1 MNILYAV
8 SEAFP
13 FAKDGG
19 LGDVAYAFPQTV
31 RNMGQD
37 IRVVMP
43 LYDTIP
49 THYRE
54 QMELI
59 SNFTL
64 NVSFQTLYCGLYR
77 LELRGVTVY
86 FVENDVYFMRGQL
99 YGCRDDDARFAFFSK
114 AVVES
119 IRYMDWTPD
128 VVHCNDWQTAL
139 VLFYL
144 RDKQMKNPALRPIHT
159 VFTIHNVEYQGN
171 FSYQTLTDVFG
182 LSGVLFSQGT
192 LELDGKVNLMKGAI
206 EIADRVTTVSPAY
219 ARELKAPDASG
230 NLAEVIAA
238 HEIVGIRNG
247 IHREINPFDC
257 PHVHRPYTADT
268 VDERVFNKLWMQENM
283 SLKLSEDIPVLG
295 CVSRLLPRKGFDL
308 LAEVLPEYLSRG
320 AELVVCGN
328 GKRDIKQ
335 LLQGLE
341 EQYLEQVAV
350 ISYSEAHAAE
360 VLSSIDLFLMPSVVE
375 PCGTAQLQAM
385 RYGAVPLV
393 HATGGLRDT
402 VKPYDDQ
409 HPDGWGFVF
418 EDYTPEALKA
428 TMDTALSAYYEDGAL
443 WERLQKR
450 CMAQD
455 FSWDE
460 PAKAY
465 IALYQDLLNGHHI
478 SA

>member
-247 IHREINPFDC
+247 IHGEINPFDC

-283 SLKLSEDIPVLG
+283 SLKLGEDIPVLG

-341 EQYLEQVAV
+341 EQYPEQVAV

-360 VLSSIDLFLMPSVVE
+360 VLSSIDLCLMPSVVE

-402 VKPYDDQ
+402 VKPSDDQ

-443 WERLQKR
+443 WERLQ
-450 CMAQD
+450 
-455 FSWDE
+455 
-460 PAKAY
+460 
-465 IALYQDLLNGHHI
+465 
-478 SA
+478 

>member
-128 VVHCNDWQTAL
+128 VVHCNDWQTVL

-247 IHREINPFDC
+247 IHGEINPFDC

-283 SLKLSEDIPVLG
+283 SLKLGEDIPVLG

-320 AELVVCGN
+320 AELAVCGN

-341 EQYLEQVAV
+341 EQYPEQVAV

-428 TMDTALSAYYEDGAL
+428 AMDTALSAYYEDGAL

-455 FSWDE
+455 FSWE
-460 PAKAY
+460 QPAKEY
-465 IALYQDLLNGHHI
+465 IRLYENLLH
-478 SA
+478 A

>member
-257 PHVHRPYTADT
+257 PPCAPALYCGYGGRASVQQALDA
-268 VDERVFNKLWMQENM
+268 
-283 SLKLSEDIPVLG
+283 G
-295 CVSRLLPRKGFDL
+295 
-308 LAEVLPEYLSRG
+308 EY
-320 AELVVCGN
+320 E
-328 GKRDIKQ
+328 
-335 LLQGLE
+335 
-341 EQYLEQVAV
+341 
-350 ISYSEAHAAE
+350 
-360 VLSSIDLFLMPSVVE
+360 
-375 PCGTAQLQAM
+375 
-385 RYGAVPLV
+385 
-393 HATGGLRDT
+393 
-402 VKPYDDQ
+402 
-409 HPDGWGFVF
+409 
-418 EDYTPEALKA
+418 PEA
-428 TMDTALSAYYEDGAL
+428 
-443 WERLQKR
+443 
-450 CMAQD
+450 
-455 FSWDE
+455 
-460 PAKAY
+460 
-465 IALYQDLLNGHHI
+465 
-478 SA
+478 

>member
-49 THYRE
+49 AHYRE
-54 QMELI
+54 RMELI

-119 IRYMDWTPD
+119 IRFMEWIPD

-144 RDKQMKNPALRPIHT
+144 RDKQLKNPALRPIHT

-206 EIADRVTTVSPAY
+206 ETAECVTTVSPAY

-230 NLAEVIAA
+230 NLSEVIAA

-257 PHVHRPYTADT
+257 PYVHRPYTADS

-283 SLKLSEDIPVLG
+283 SLKLGEDIPVLG
-295 CVSRLLPRKGFDL
+295 CVSRLLPRKGFEL
-308 LAEVLPEYLSRG
+308 LAGVLPEYLSRG

-328 GKRDIKQ
+328 GKRDIKA
-335 LLQGLE
+335 LLQGVE
-341 EQYLEQVAV
+341 EQYPEQVAV

-360 VLSSIDLFLMPSVVE
+360 VLSSIDLFLMPSLIE

-402 VKPYDDQ
+402 VKPYDSQ
-409 HPDGWGFVF
+409 HLDGWGFVF
-418 EDYTPEALKA
+418 ADYTPEALKA
-428 TMDTALSAYYEDGAL
+428 ALDTALAAYADGEL
-443 WERLQKR
+443 WENLQKR

>member
-37 IRVVMP
+37 IRVFMP

-283 SLKLSEDIPVLG
+283 SLKLGEDIPVLG

-341 EQYLEQVAV
+341 EQYPEQVAV

-428 TMDTALSAYYEDGAL
+428 AMDTALSAYYEDGAL

>member
-144 RDKQMKNPALRPIHT
+144 RDKQMKNPVLRPIHT

-219 ARELKAPDASG
+219 ARELMAPDASG

-247 IHREINPFDC
+247 IHGEINPFDC
-257 PHVHRPYTADT
+257 PHVHRTYTADT

-283 SLKLSEDIPVLG
+283 SLKLGEDIPVLG

-341 EQYLEQVAV
+341 EQYPEQVAV

-428 TMDTALSAYYEDGAL
+428 AMDTALSAYYEDGAL

-455 FSWDE
+455 FSWE
-460 PAKAY
+460 QPAKEY
-465 IALYQDLLNGHHI
+465 IRLYENLLHT
-478 SA
+478 

>member
-144 RDKQMKNPALRPIHT
+144 LDKQMKNPALRPIHT

-247 IHREINPFDC
+247 IHGEINPFDC

-283 SLKLSEDIPVLG
+283 SLKLGEDIPVLG

-341 EQYLEQVAV
+341 EQYPEQVAV

-428 TMDTALSAYYEDGAL
+428 AMDTALSAYYEDGAL

>member
-247 IHREINPFDC
+247 IHGEINPFDC

-283 SLKLSEDIPVLG
+283 SLKLGEDIPVLG

-320 AELVVCGN
+320 AELAVCGN

-341 EQYLEQVAV
+341 EQYPEQVAV

-428 TMDTALSAYYEDGAL
+428 AMDTALSAYYEDGAL

-455 FSWDE
+455 FSWE
-460 PAKAY
+460 QPAKEY
-465 IALYQDLLNGHHI
+465 IRLYENLLH
-478 SA
+478 A

>member
-247 IHREINPFDC
+247 IHGEINPFDC

-283 SLKLSEDIPVLG
+283 SLKLGEDIPVLG

-341 EQYLEQVAV
+341 EQYPEQVAV

-428 TMDTALSAYYEDGAL
+428 AMDTALLAYYEDGAL

>member
-77 LELRGVTVY
+77 LEFRGVTVY

-247 IHREINPFDC
+247 IHGEINPFDC

-283 SLKLSEDIPVLG
+283 SLKLGEDIPVLG

-341 EQYLEQVAV
+341 EQYPEQVAV

-428 TMDTALSAYYEDGAL
+428 AMDTALSAYYEDGAL

>member
-268 VDERVFNKLWMQENM
+268 VDERVFNKLWMQDNM
-283 SLKLSEDIPVLG
+283 SLKLGEDIPVLG

-341 EQYLEQVAV
+341 EQYPEQVAV

-455 FSWDE
+455 FSWE
-460 PAKAY
+460 QPAKEY
-465 IALYQDLLNGHHI
+465 IQLYENLLH
-478 SA
+478 A

>member
-247 IHREINPFDC
+247 IHGEINPFDC

-283 SLKLSEDIPVLG
+283 SLKLGEDIPVLG

-341 EQYLEQVAV
+341 EQYPEQVAV

-428 TMDTALSAYYEDGAL
+428 TMDTALSAYYQDGAL

-455 FSWDE
+455 FSWE
-460 PAKAY
+460 QPAKEY
-465 IALYQDLLNGHHI
+465 IRLYENLLH
-478 SA
+478 A

>member
-86 FVENDVYFMRGQL
+86 FVENDVYFMRGQF

-247 IHREINPFDC
+247 IHGEINPFDC

-283 SLKLSEDIPVLG
+283 SLKLGEDIPVLG

-341 EQYLEQVAV
+341 EQYPEQVAV

-455 FSWDE
+455 FSWE
-460 PAKAY
+460 QPAKEY
-465 IALYQDLLNGHHI
+465 IRLYENLLH
-478 SA
+478 A

>member
-247 IHREINPFDC
+247 IHGEINPFDC

-268 VDERVFNKLWMQENM
+268 VDERVFNKLWMQEDM
-283 SLKLSEDIPVLG
+283 SLKLGEDIPVLG

-341 EQYLEQVAV
+341 EQYPEQVAV

-428 TMDTALSAYYEDGAL
+428 AMDTALSAYYEDGAL
-443 WERLQKR
+443 CPELTRSA
-450 CMAQD
+450 CD
-455 FSWDE
+455 SCVFSD
-460 PAKAY
+460 
-465 IALYQDLLNGHHI
+465 GVMGI
-478 SA
+478 SV

>member
-268 VDERVFNKLWMQENM
+268 VDERVFNTLWMQENM

-341 EQYLEQVAV
+341 EQYPEQVAV

-428 TMDTALSAYYEDGAL
+428 AMDTALSAYYEDGAL

-455 FSWDE
+455 FSWE
-460 PAKAY
+460 QPAKEY
-465 IALYQDLLNGHHI
+465 IQLYENLLH
-478 SA
+478 A